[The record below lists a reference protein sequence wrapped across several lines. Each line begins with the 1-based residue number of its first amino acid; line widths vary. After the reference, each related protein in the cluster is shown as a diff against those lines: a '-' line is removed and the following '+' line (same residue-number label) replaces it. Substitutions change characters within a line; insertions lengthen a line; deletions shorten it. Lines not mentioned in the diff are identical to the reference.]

1 MAQSCGNYLR
11 QTRRGS
17 FPECDHN
24 WELVG
29 YEWDPELHEQA
40 VELAREGKI
49 ELEGVSQWGIC
60 NKPVTVDDLAAASAG
75 K

>member
-17 FPECDHN
+17 SPECDHN

-40 VELAREGKI
+40 VELIRNGNFTLI
-49 ELEGVSQWGIC
+49 EEEERWRLSDKV
-60 NKPVTVDDLAAASAG
+60 VTEKDLKA
-75 K
+75 